1 MNEKEVLSAGI
12 AAIEKQGMLLVF
24 PLNNQ
29 KEPVSLWSSFHPRSQ
44 MKWEWDEGGD
54 DRVARLWHLREE
66 LSRSGKVVYAKW
78 YRGRATFFSK
88 KLFTSALRVL
98 NSGLEERILKRDLSR
113 AAQTV
118 FEILQS
124 DSPLSGKMI
133 RKLSEL
139 SGKDNEKMYTRAL
152 KQLWDRLLIVGHGEI
167 DDGAFPSLALGATS
181 VVFERLWS
189 DSLKVS

>member
-1 MNEKEVLSAGI
+1 
-12 AAIEKQGMLLVF
+12 
-24 PLNNQ
+24 
-29 KEPVSLWSSFHPRSQ
+29 
-44 MKWEWDEGGD
+44 
-54 DRVARLWHLREE
+54 LWHLREE

-98 NSGLEERILKRDLSR
+98 SSGLEERILKRDLSR

-118 FEILQS
+118 LEILQS

-139 SGKDNEKMYTRAL
+139 TGKDNEKIYTQAL

-189 DSLKVS
+189 DSLKVSEVEAWSFLERKLGLHSAFFLYLQKQARLIRQKAVVEAAHGLSPEQLG